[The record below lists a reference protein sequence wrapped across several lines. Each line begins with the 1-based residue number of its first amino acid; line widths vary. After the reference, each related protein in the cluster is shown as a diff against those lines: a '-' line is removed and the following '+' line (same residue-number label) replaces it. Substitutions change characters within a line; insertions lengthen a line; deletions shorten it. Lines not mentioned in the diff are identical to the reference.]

1 MNFKLNTIL
10 YIITLTL
17 ILFNSACKKE
27 EAKPKTYY
35 VAYYN
40 TWDGWE
46 IKLEENSTGFLNGYI
61 TKVGLKRGDI
71 PKAIGQKLIFNMRLE
86 TSTTYNGTV
95 YEKTFMIPA
104 NGKMTLNPPLLT
116 ILPSNGDEYYFD
128 LVQ

>member
-1 MNFKLNTIL
+1 MYIKLKPFIYSITITVIFL
-10 YIITLTL
+10 IT
-17 ILFNSACKKE
+17 ACKKE
-27 EAKPKTYY
+27 EVKPKTYY

-61 TKVGLKRGDI
+61 TKVGLKRGEI
-71 PKAIGQKLIFNMRLE
+71 PKALGQKLISDMRLE
-86 TSTTYNGTV
+86 TGTTYNGTV

-116 ILPSNGDEYYFD
+116 IIPSNGDEYYFD

>member
-116 ILPSNGDEYYFD
+116 IIPSNGDEYYFD